1 MSKNNF
7 NGFRLPWQ
15 RLFQIVLGNSRR
27 LLELVKVT
35 SSDVS
40 ILFMEQKDFF
50 EKLLSNPIYSQ
61 NFSSLALTVQKL
73 MNMLLFWY

>member
-7 NGFRLPWQ
+7 NGFRLLWQ

-27 LLELVKVT
+27 LLELVNVTSSNVTELVKVT

-40 ILFMEQKDFF
+40 ILFVETKSFF
-50 EKLLSNPIYSQ
+50 EKLLSNPIY
-61 NFSSLALTVQKL
+61 
-73 MNMLLFWY
+73 